1 MPISI
6 AAAQRDTT
14 VTWEV
19 AGEAGSRGQS
29 RDHLQGGRISVARYD
44 FPTTAELLE
53 MGTPREN
60 AVTVY
65 APATAAEFELARTT
79 VKSSFDE
86 AIRILRENGANHALE
101 AAFHERIEQI
111 LADECWHKL
120 SRSLAIFAT
129 PETVEVFVLPNNLES
144 QLQVGK
150 YFDLG
155 QFVRAVATPQDAYAL
170 TLSGNRWALWRAC
183 ASARAQEFE
192 VDQEGHDSV
201 THPEEDMPA
210 VLDEYAKHVAVI
222 TGRELNREDP
232 TGQRPLFLFAA
243 DPLEGIFRQI
253 GVGPREVVRNVGS
266 PDELKP
272 DEVDAAIRGGLDQIN
287 AGRASATVNTLAD
300 GISKGLVATDIVD
313 IARAAVGGAVDT
325 LVYEFTVDILG
336 RLDNETGA
344 ITYLDDGYDLLSR
357 IAVVVLQNGGTV
369 VPVRDADIDSDMW
382 NGVAIARLRYPLTQ

>member
-1 MPISI
+1 M
-6 AAAQRDTT
+6 
-14 VTWEV
+14 
-19 AGEAGSRGQS
+19 
-29 RDHLQGGRISVARYD
+29 ARYE

-53 MGTPREN
+53 LGAPREN

-101 AAFHERIEQI
+101 TAFHERIAQVM
-111 LADECWHKL
+111 ADECWHKL

-170 TLSGNRWALWRAC
+170 TLSGNQWNLWRAS
-183 ASARAQEFE
+183 ASARAQQFE
-192 VDQEGHDSV
+192 VDRDGHDSV
-201 THPEEDMPA
+201 TPREEDMPD
-210 VLDEYAKHVAVI
+210 VLGEYAKHVAV
-222 TGRELNREDP
+222 TTERELNREDP

-253 GVGPREVVRNVGS
+253 GVGPREIVRNVGS

-287 AGRASATVNTLAD
+287 AERASATVNTLAD
-300 GISKGLVATDIVD
+300 GVSKGLVATDIVD

-357 IAVVVLQNGGTV
+357 IAIVVLQNGGTV
-369 VPVRDADIDSDMW
+369 VPVRDADVTSDIW
-382 NGVAIARLRYPLTQ
+382 NGIAVARLRYPLAQ